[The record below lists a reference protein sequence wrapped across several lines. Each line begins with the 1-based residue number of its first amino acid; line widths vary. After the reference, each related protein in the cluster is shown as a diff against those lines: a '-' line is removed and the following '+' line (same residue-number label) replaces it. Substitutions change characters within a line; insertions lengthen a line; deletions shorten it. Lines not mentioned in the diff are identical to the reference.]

1 MARREHIAL
10 MGAGLYT
17 SMYVIPYMEAL
28 MQPLKFDEDIRPL
41 SEFRA
46 GIASFVKQVSE
57 TRRPMVLTQHGRG
70 VAVLVDIHEFEVMR
84 TRLELLED
92 VTVAET
98 QIAAGRL
105 TPQDEAKAR
114 ALERPSSCSSRLP
127 LRASC
132 RHACTRK
139 CM

>member
-1 MARREHIAL
+1 MYAF
-10 MGAGLYT
+10 LYGIT
-17 SMYVIPYMEAL
+17 YMEAI

-46 GIASFVKQVSE
+46 GVASFVKQVNE

-70 VAVLVDIHEFEVMR
+70 VAVLVDIHEFEAMR
-84 TRLELLED
+84 ARLALLED

-114 ALERPSSCSSRLP
+114 ALENLG
-127 LRASC
+127 
-132 RHACTRK
+132 T
-139 CM
+139 